1 MVDIKVVVSG
11 CSITAVEVDTMLVLL
26 TLPTVV
32 SMKLTLEEAG
42 ALQISLQTRAQVLA
56 VPWIGGRVRELE
68 LQVHWV
74 SE

>member
-32 SMKLTLEEAG
+32 SMKLTLEEG
-42 ALQISLQTRAQVLA
+42 SRNIS
-56 VPWIGGRVRELE
+56 ELE
-68 LQVHWV
+68 
-74 SE
+74 EMRDN